1 MSIGRCQLCERE
13 TALTRHHLIPQC
25 RHGTKWNRKNFDR
38 REVKTNLLLLCSGC
52 HKQLHALFT
61 EKELERRLHDLPSL
75 RAEPAVQRFVDWIR
89 TKPPGFKP
97 VVRGA
102 RTDRA

>member
-1 MSIGRCQLCERE
+1 MIGPCRLCGRE
-13 TALTRHHLIPQC
+13 TSLTRHHLVPQC
-25 RHGTKWNRKNFDR
+25 RHANKWNKKRFDR
-38 REVKTNLLLLCSGC
+38 RVVKTDLLLLCGGC

-75 RAEPAVQRFVDWIR
+75 QAEPEVRKFVDWIK

-97 VVRGA
+97 VVRRQKAEG
-102 RTDRA
+102 RR